1 MRNFDEALAKLNGR
15 DRCKLENNTYLE
27 RLTADEIGVKLHST
41 IVVRY
46 HRNGSVKV
54 YSGGWH
60 TVTTKAR
67 INDYSLAR
75 IHQRKSA
82 WYFANGEPFTEG
94 AEVGTPNGTPVQQ
107 PGGLVF
113 A

>member
-15 DRCKLENNTYLE
+15 DRRMLDGLRNTYLE
-27 RLTADEIGVKLHST
+27 RITADEIGVKLHNT
-41 IVVRY
+41 YVVRF

-67 INDYSLAR
+67 INTYSPANLT
-75 IHQRKSA
+75 QRNFA
-82 WYFANGEPFTEG
+82 WYLNGEPFTEG
-94 AEVGTPNGTPVQQ
+94 AEVGTPSRQPVS
-107 PGGLVF
+107 LF
-113 A
+113 N